1 MIRELL
7 ETLDKT
13 QREHEGLQQ
22 RFDLLLRKLFGPK
35 AERFDPSQ
43 PLLFPEMNDAESEST
58 TDSTTIDTPVSSE
71 PTEPDQ
77 ADSSKKKPSG
87 HGRKKLPSNLRR
99 ERVVHELSEV
109 ERQCSC
115 CGGLREKF
123 GEDTS
128 EQLDYVPASLFVKV
142 HVRCKYACKKCQ
154 EGVAV
159 AAKPPQFVE
168 KGLPGPGLIAQI
180 IASKYWDHLPLYR
193 LERIFA
199 RHGVELARST
209 RCSWVRH
216 AAEMLQPI
224 SDLMMSLVLQSR
236 ALHVDA
242 TSMPFQNLD
251 IPGKVSSGL
260 LWAYVGDR
268 DHPFHVFDFCDDHS
282 GKRIRELLDS
292 YRGFLNADAHSVYDS
307 LFAKPGR
314 PIVEVGC
321 WAHARRYFFDAKGND
336 VHRAHEMLARIRN
349 LYAIEVEAK
358 KFVASKNLTGPEAD
372 AEFLRLRREK
382 STPAVT
388 AIDQWLERERNAVL
402 PKSLIGQAIQY
413 ASNHW
418 QALTRFLQ
426 HGFLAI
432 DNNVAENALRA
443 IALGRKNWL
452 FAGNDRGARTA
463 ATLFSLTS
471 TCHRLGID
479 CFAYLR
485 DAIDRL
491 TRHPDADAETL
502 RALLP
507 DRWSPP
513 TPPPESL
520 PA

>member
-1 MIRELL
+1 
-7 ETLDKT
+7 
-13 QREHEGLQQ
+13 
-22 RFDLLLRKLFGPK
+22 
-35 AERFDPSQ
+35 
-43 PLLFPEMNDAESEST
+43 
-58 TDSTTIDTPVSSE
+58 
-71 PTEPDQ
+71 
-77 ADSSKKKPSG
+77 
-87 HGRKKLPSNLRR
+87 
-99 ERVVHELSEV
+99 
-109 ERQCSC
+109 
-115 CGGLREKF
+115 
-123 GEDTS
+123 
-128 EQLDYVPASLFVKV
+128 
-142 HVRCKYACKKCQ
+142 
-154 EGVAV
+154 
-159 AAKPPQFVE
+159 
-168 KGLPGPGLIAQI
+168 
-180 IASKYWDHLPLYR
+180 
-193 LERIFA
+193 
-199 RHGVELARST
+199 
-209 RCSWVRH
+209 
-216 AAEMLQPI
+216 
-224 SDLMMSLVLQSR
+224 
-236 ALHVDA
+236 
-242 TSMPFQNLD
+242 
-251 IPGKVSSGL
+251 
-260 LWAYVGDR
+260 
-268 DHPFHVFDFCDDHS
+268 
-282 GKRIRELLDS
+282 
-292 YRGFLNADAHSVYDS
+292 
-307 LFAKPGR
+307 
-314 PIVEVGC
+314 
-321 WAHARRYFFDAKGND
+321 
-336 VHRAHEMLARIRN
+336 MLARIRN

-388 AIDQWLERERNAVL
+388 AIGQWLERERNAVL